1 MLVIE
6 IKNIPL
12 TQDLNLNSNT
22 TRHIMFSQRRESTA
36 TSAIDDEDDIHMS
49 VRVRQFVLQ
58 KVIIPFVKELR
69 QGDPSNSEVSNK
81 DTTYDCIQSL
91 FYLDSDMIVLT
102 LLKCGEVAEKMINE
116 GINVDWCQ
124 WIARAM

>member
-1 MLVIE
+1 
-6 IKNIPL
+6 
-12 TQDLNLNSNT
+12 
-22 TRHIMFSQRRESTA
+22 MFSQRRESTT

-91 FYLDSDMIVLT
+91 LHLNSDMIVLT
-102 LLKCGEVAEKMINE
+102 LLKCREVSEKMINK
-116 GINVDWCQ
+116 GINIDWCQ

>member
-6 IKNIPL
+6 IKNLAL

-22 TRHIMFSQRRESTA
+22 TGHIMFSQRRESTT

-91 FYLDSDMIVLT
+91 LHLNSDMIVLT
-102 LLKCGEVAEKMINE
+102 LLKCREVSEKMINK
-116 GINVDWCQ
+116 GINIDWCQ